1 MFTNFKYSLNNKKDT
16 TLSEQFPKLNRK
28 FVEIQAKSIPPNTRL
43 ICSNTTYRIIYCNY
57 MEKTTLSKNQLVS
70 VRFVIISTIKY
81 V

>member
-1 MFTNFKYSLNNKKDT
+1 
-16 TLSEQFPKLNRK
+16 
-28 FVEIQAKSIPPNTRL
+28 
-43 ICSNTTYRIIYCNY
+43 